1 MKRELA
7 LLLALAMTVS
17 MLPVNAFA
25 SSSNTVNKSVTVKD
39 DDMIEDVY
47 LKIVPKDEITTH
59 GESLVLDFE
68 NAYVPKDNEE
78 IYDNAGRLIGNYHL
92 PNYAALQQGGSKDY
106 EFDKLYADASQ
117 AGLTSSTVGNIIMDA
132 IDHAAQVSNDNYL
145 PWKLRRASSTEI
157 EVYLFPVTPDFA
169 DMNVGNIKSTKPN
182 FYIPLYVQADGEG
195 DVKVTID
202 PNTAA
207 VSATTTTIAVS
218 TSDSGA
224 TTTTVDEVE
233 DFNELSPELSIT
245 IKETVAG
252 TFEKGSYTLRLNN
265 GFVFHNAA
273 DGSDITIEEGT
284 NLRDGQLIVTNK
296 KVEDDKITF
305 DVDFAEGVVPTKNPS
320 SIVISGLKVEP
331 EDEDDDWGAVN
342 LTVKGA
348 GITSET
354 VQIANRVDYGMSL
367 KANEDPTSI
376 LTGFTYVED
385 NRNGNADDKLNNH
398 VGDDDLD
405 EDDFVTAEVHLEE
418 TIADTWDLRQK
429 LYFKLPEGV
438 KIINFET
445 DNLRRMNS
453 DVFTNAYL
461 DDNGS
466 TLIIPRL
473 KNDDKAVINDSDVT
487 EFDIKFYVTIDPA
500 FGDNDITLEV
510 YGAGVDEGVLQPV
523 VIAKAVTPISIT
535 TQTTTTNIGYTS
547 VPTADITI
555 TENVAG
561 AILDD
566 EDILVSLDTLWTQG
580 DIGFYDD
587 DIEVT
592 AVGNELEIDP
602 VKTNGGEIRI
612 PVTGS
617 SYTAPGSIEITGVQV
632 GTSRSVPYGDFDLNV
647 NGRAVINNYR
657 DISSNYKTSTC
668 PANGEY
674 EKATGTNPDES
685 FVYTQDNTE
694 YYSFKNYLSVGT
706 STGTLDSVVSV
717 TIGET
722 TITVD
727 GQAYTMDVAPYI
739 QASSDS
745 TLVPLRF
752 VSLAL
757 GVDSEAVESV
767 DAADASDSVTF
778 DPVTKTAT
786 IYYAEGTNRT
796 VIAFT
801 AGSNVMKVNGAE
813 VPMNYGVTA
822 EITDSRMFV
831 PFRALGTALGV
842 KVTWD
847 DATRTATYNG

>member
-1 MKRELA
+1 MKRKLA
-7 LLLALAMTVS
+7 LLLALAMTAS

-25 SSSNTVNKSVTVKD
+25 ASTNTVNKSVTVKD
-39 DDMIEDVY
+39 DDMISDVY
-47 LKIVPKDEITTH
+47 LKIVPRDAITTA
-59 GESLVLDFE
+59 ESIVLDFE
-68 NAYVPKDNEE
+68 NAYVPKESEE
-78 IYDNAGRLIGNYHL
+78 LVTNAGNEVVYHL
-92 PNYAALQQGGSKDY
+92 PKYEDLVDNDELTFDYCLRRTLNGSGDIDTTKTGNYLAELFGGT
-106 EFDKLYADASQ
+106 LHC
-117 AGLTSSTVGNIIMDA
+117 G
-132 IDHAAQVSNDNYL
+132 DNYL
-145 PWKLRRASSTEI
+145 PWELRRASSREL
-157 EVYLFPVTPDFA
+157 EVKLFPVTAQYA
-169 DMNVGNIKSTKPN
+169 DTNVGTYNTKPN
-182 FYIPLYVQADGEG
+182 YYIPLYVQADGEG
-195 DVKVTID
+195 DVKVSID
-202 PNTAA
+202 SNG
-207 VSATTTTIAVS
+207 SAITGSTTTIAVS
-218 TSDSGA
+218 TSDTGA
-224 TTTTVDEVE
+224 TVTTVDEVE
-233 DFNELSPELSIT
+233 DFNELSPSLQLT
-245 IKETVAG
+245 VKETVAG
-252 TFEKGSYTLRLNN
+252 TFENGSRGEGGEYTLRLNN
-265 GFVFHNAA
+265 GFLFHGNAN
-273 DGSDITIEEGT
+273 DIKISAGT
-284 NLRDGQLIVTNK
+284 NFNDSDLEYKITSF
-296 KVEDDKITF
+296 EDDKITF
-305 DVDFAEGVVPTKNPS
+305 TVKFNEKKIPTTNPS
-320 SIVISGLKVEP
+320 SFVIDGIVVEP

-342 LTVKGA
+342 LTIKGTN
-348 GITSET
+348 ITSET
-354 VQIANRVDYGMSL
+354 IQIANRVDYGMSL

-376 LTGFTYVED
+376 LTGFSYVVND
-385 NRNGNADDKLNNH
+385 A
-398 VGDDDLD
+398 LD
-405 EDDFVTAEVHLEE
+405 EDDFVTAEAHLAE

-429 LYFKLPEGV
+429 LYFKLPAGV
-438 KIINFET
+438 KIIDFET
-445 DNLRRMNS
+445 DNLRKIS
-453 DVFTNAYL
+453 DAAFTNAYL

-473 KNDDKAVINDSDVT
+473 KNEGENIINDSDVT
-487 EFDIKFYVTIDPA
+487 EFDIKFYVTIDPE
-500 FGDNDITLEV
+500 FGDNDITLDV
-510 YGAGVDEGVLQPV
+510 YGAGVDEGVMPPI
-523 VIAKAVTPISIT
+523 VIGKAVTPISIT
-535 TQTTTTNIGYTS
+535 TQSTTTNIGYTS

-566 EDILVSLDTLWTQG
+566 EDIIVSIDTLWTQG
-580 DIGFYDD
+580 DIGFYDAN
-587 DIEVT
+587 IKAE

-602 VKTNGGEIRI
+602 IKTNNGEIII
-612 PVTGS
+612 PVTGT
-617 SYTAPGSIEITGVQV
+617 SYTAPGSIEITGVEV

-647 NGRAVINNYR
+647 NGGAVINNYADVDQDYR
-657 DISSNYKTSTC
+657 TSTT
-668 PANGEY
+668 PANGAYAKPAKDGEDY
-674 EKATGTNPDES
+674 E

-694 YYSFKNYLSVGT
+694 YYSFEKYLSVGT

-767 DAADASDSVTF
+767 DAADASDAVTF

-801 AGSNVMKVNGAE
+801 AGSNIMKVNGAE